1 MKVKSIRCDAGG
13 CGPAVCVC
21 VEGGSAELKYTNLL
35 PSDTNW
41 CRMKTSK
48 NLVSQQSQLG
58 LEVVS

>member
-1 MKVKSIRCDAGG
+1 MLAGAG
-13 CGPAVCVC
+13 QLCVC